1 MGWKMEHLYKIIIG
15 AILLICLSA
24 CGDKQG
30 KQISAIIPLAESNPD
45 SALKALSKIDQIR
58 LSDRDMAL
66 YALVY
71 NMAQDKSGL
80 VVDNDSLLRN
90 AYNWY
95 HDKPTDSLYAKCEY
109 YMGKYYSLNDS
120 SEKALRCFA
129 NSIKVASQRKDYYIQ
144 SMALLQSSVIITE
157 YNPDL
162 AIRYAKNAI
171 NTYNNVK
178 DGPQSNKVYVLLNL
192 AECLFYK
199 DGDTMQCINL
209 CTDAISLAKQLN
221 DSLAI
226 ADSYQ
231 DLSSIY
237 SMNGEYE
244 LALQAARKVYEY
256 NGKGDVSSAMCLALA
271 LCNADSLSQSLA
283 IIHKIPRKEYKD
295 NGSAIYS
302 LLHTIALKEKDY
314 DGVNAYKDSLIQSLS
329 SENNENAE
337 AKDRYYS
344 SLISKERLRAQSQNE
359 SRLKSGIIITLA
371 LLSIIVIAFILYIA
385 RYRKRQMLIRSVEI
399 QKRKQ
404 LIIEHQRTR
413 ISTMRNYLMSK
424 VSILR
429 KLESLKNG
437 TRKQVLLSDS
447 DWNELEVFLNS
458 SDDEFV
464 ERLQREFADLTK
476 KDIRFLML
484 IKIGLP
490 YSTIAQ
496 IYNIEP
502 KSVKQKLFLIKNKL
516 GLKNSQKSAKEFI
529 VDY

>member
-1 MGWKMEHLYKIIIG
+1 
-15 AILLICLSA
+15 
-24 CGDKQG
+24 
-30 KQISAIIPLAESNPD
+30 
-45 SALKALSKIDQIR
+45 
-58 LSDRDMAL
+58 
-66 YALVY
+66 
-71 NMAQDKSGL
+71 
-80 VVDNDSLLRN
+80 
-90 AYNWY
+90 
-95 HDKPTDSLYAKCEY
+95 
-109 YMGKYYSLNDS
+109 
-120 SEKALRCFA
+120 
-129 NSIKVASQRKDYYIQ
+129 
-144 SMALLQSSVIITE
+144 
-157 YNPDL
+157 
-162 AIRYAKNAI
+162 
-171 NTYNNVK
+171 
-178 DGPQSNKVYVLLNL
+178 
-192 AECLFYK
+192 
-199 DGDTMQCINL
+199 
-209 CTDAISLAKQLN
+209 
-221 DSLAI
+221 
-226 ADSYQ
+226 
-231 DLSSIY
+231 
-237 SMNGEYE
+237 MNGEYE

-447 DWNELEVFLNS
+447 DWNELE
-458 SDDEFV
+458 
-464 ERLQREFADLTK
+464 
-476 KDIRFLML
+476 DIRFLML

>member
-1 MGWKMEHLYKIIIG
+1 
-15 AILLICLSA
+15 
-24 CGDKQG
+24 
-30 KQISAIIPLAESNPD
+30 
-45 SALKALSKIDQIR
+45 
-58 LSDRDMAL
+58 
-66 YALVY
+66 
-71 NMAQDKSGL
+71 
-80 VVDNDSLLRN
+80 
-90 AYNWY
+90 
-95 HDKPTDSLYAKCEY
+95 
-109 YMGKYYSLNDS
+109 
-120 SEKALRCFA
+120 
-129 NSIKVASQRKDYYIQ
+129 
-144 SMALLQSSVIITE
+144 
-157 YNPDL
+157 
-162 AIRYAKNAI
+162 
-171 NTYNNVK
+171 
-178 DGPQSNKVYVLLNL
+178 
-192 AECLFYK
+192 
-199 DGDTMQCINL
+199 MQCINL

-244 LALQAARKVYEY
+244 LALQAARKLYEY